1 MLTLA
6 LAGST
11 AQAGSRGP
19 QLVPIRVED
28 DALSKV
34 RAASSSGCDQQV
46 KAELREGQRKDE
58 KCADDREQAGK
69 SVVRRRD
76 VFGFVERRQVDLASL
91 RLVLGLAKRCR
102 QWPLRSP
109 GRDVLRRNDAHE
121 AGCRLRR
128 FQGEVSLTFIDHEGG
143 RTTPL
148 PPVRTNLDGKLELRF
163 ATLDRALRALG
174 VGSLHDYARIEL
186 GEQAWAGY
194 VDLSQLLRFRADW
207 HLAWVARGRGSPGLF
222 AVQHPDHPGADE
234 ARTLAADAQLARQQ
248 RDYQRV
254 RRGKLPARSFLDRYR
269 WSPYRRRVEA
279 VGRLGETK
287 SE

>member
-1 MLTLA
+1 MA

-11 AQAGSRGP
+11 AQAGGRGP
-19 QLVPIRVED
+19 ELQPVGADAAAIDQLRAGSSAECD
-28 DALSKV
+28 RQV
-34 RAASSSGCDQQV
+34 R
-46 KAELREGQRKDE
+46 AELRDGQRLDDA
-58 KCADDREQAGK
+58 CANDRERAGK
-69 SVVRRRD
+69 AVVRRRD

-128 FQGEVSLTFIDHEGG
+128 FQGEVTLTFIDHEG
-143 RTTPL
+143 RRSTPL
-148 PPVRTNLDGKLELRF
+148 PPVRTDLDGKLELRF

-174 VGSLHDYARIEL
+174 VGSLHDFARIEL

-222 AVQHPDHPGADE
+222 AVQHPEHPGADE
-234 ARTLAADAQLARQQ
+234 ARTLAADAQLARQE

-254 RRGKLPARSFLDRYR
+254 RRGRLPARSFLDRYR

-279 VGRLGETK
+279 LGRIADSVSA